1 MKHNPWAG
9 LVNPPKMEREHVI
22 RPCDLRKSPRP
33 KAQIQ
38 KEKHIVMGLLK
49 LTTLTYKEIYNS
61 LVEGGHLITSDG
73 TVLSYQLG
81 SCFISKINSDNNL
94 RPSVYKGNGRETGVA
109 KRSAGC
115 GNWASKINKD

>member
-1 MKHNPWAG
+1 MKHNPWEG
-9 LVNPPKMEREHVI
+9 LINPPKMN
-22 RPCDLRKSPRP
+22 RPRRSAYSSDMRKSPRP
-33 KAQIQ
+33 KEQI
-38 KEKHIVMGLLK
+38 KSEKHIVMGLLK

-94 RPSVYKGNGRETGVA
+94 RPSVYKGNGRETGDA
-109 KRSAGC
+109 KRSEGC
-115 GNWASKINKD
+115 GNWASKIK